1 MYIFF
6 RKKNSRERELEREK
20 DRKSYVVVG
29 RVVVVHFMKIMS
41 QASLFARD
49 KVSSCVLYC
58 GRRCVPRAS
67 PLEFP
72 ATHFFSYS
80 NRAPKQ
86 RDNECTQQP
95 CRRPPVRFCFR
106 FSRPYLSQI
115 PAGVARERS
124 RKRERERE
132 RSGSS
137 LIIHHRVQPG
147 ETKMAALLPSANT
160 LSSKEDSPRELS
172 RSRPPRSG
180 LTTTLF
186 ARPLSLSLFFS
197 PPLRN
202 ASSVPRGHRR
212 GLSIFFGR

>member
-1 MYIFF
+1 MFYLRARRDIYSKVYIFF
-6 RKKNSRERELEREK
+6 RKKNSRQRERER

-86 RDNECTQQP
+86 RDNECTQP
-95 CRRPPVRFCFR
+95 CRRPSAFVSAFGFRVR
-106 FSRPYLSQI
+106 I
-115 PAGVARERS
+115 S
-124 RKRERERE
+124 RKSQRGWQGRDRERERA
-132 RSGSS
+132 
-137 LIIHHRVQPG
+137 RV
-147 ETKMAALLPSANT
+147 AL
-160 LSSKEDSPRELS
+160 
-172 RSRPPRSG
+172 
-180 LTTTLF
+180 
-186 ARPLSLSLFFS
+186 
-197 PPLRN
+197 
-202 ASSVPRGHRR
+202 
-212 GLSIFFGR
+212 

>member
-1 MYIFF
+1 MFYLRARRDIYSKVYIFF
-6 RKKNSRERELEREK
+6 RKKNSRQRERER

-86 RDNECTQQP
+86 RDNECTQP
-95 CRRPPVRFCFR
+95 CRRPPAFVSAFGFRVR
-106 FSRPYLSQI
+106 I
-115 PAGVARERS
+115 S
-124 RKRERERE
+124 RKSQRGWQGRDRERERV
-132 RSGSS
+132 
-137 LIIHHRVQPG
+137 RV
-147 ETKMAALLPSANT
+147 AL
-160 LSSKEDSPRELS
+160 
-172 RSRPPRSG
+172 
-180 LTTTLF
+180 
-186 ARPLSLSLFFS
+186 
-197 PPLRN
+197 
-202 ASSVPRGHRR
+202 
-212 GLSIFFGR
+212 

>member
-1 MYIFF
+1 MSYLAHGRIFRIFF
-6 RKKNSRERELEREK
+6 SKEKLEREIEK
-20 DRKSYVVVG
+20 KKKKRKNYVVVG
-29 RVVVVHFMKIMS
+29 RVAVLRFMKIMS

-86 RDNECTQQP
+86 RDNECTQP
-95 CRRPPVRFCFR
+95 CRRPPLRFCFR

-124 RKRERERE
+124 RERERE
-132 RSGSS
+132 KE
-137 LIIHHRVQPG
+137 RV
-147 ETKMAALLPSANT
+147 AL
-160 LSSKEDSPRELS
+160 
-172 RSRPPRSG
+172 
-180 LTTTLF
+180 
-186 ARPLSLSLFFS
+186 
-197 PPLRN
+197 
-202 ASSVPRGHRR
+202 
-212 GLSIFFGR
+212 

>member
-1 MYIFF
+1 MFYLRARRDIYSKVYIFF
-6 RKKNSRERELEREK
+6 RKKNSRQRERER

-86 RDNECTQQP
+86 RDNECTQP
-95 CRRPPVRFCFR
+95 CRRPPAFVSALGFRVR
-106 FSRPYLSQI
+106 I
-115 PAGVARERS
+115 S
-124 RKRERERE
+124 RKSQRGWQGRDRERERA
-132 RSGSS
+132 
-137 LIIHHRVQPG
+137 RV
-147 ETKMAALLPSANT
+147 AL
-160 LSSKEDSPRELS
+160 
-172 RSRPPRSG
+172 
-180 LTTTLF
+180 
-186 ARPLSLSLFFS
+186 
-197 PPLRN
+197 
-202 ASSVPRGHRR
+202 
-212 GLSIFFGR
+212 